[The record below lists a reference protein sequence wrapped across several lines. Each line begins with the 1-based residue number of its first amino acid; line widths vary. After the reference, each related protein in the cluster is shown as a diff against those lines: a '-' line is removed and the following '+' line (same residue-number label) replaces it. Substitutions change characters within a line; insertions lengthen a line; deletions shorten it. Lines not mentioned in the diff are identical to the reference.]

1 MMHSDIINGRRHP
14 PRKGKG
20 EPVYRTRK
28 HILDRRSGSIE
39 RNLVRMGG
47 FEPPGAKKSG

>member
-1 MMHSDIINGRRHP
+1 M
-14 PRKGKG
+14 GKG
-20 EPVYRTRK
+20 EPVYRARK
-28 HILDRRSGSIE
+28 HALDRRSGSVE